1 MFLFNS
7 LKQFSIEL
15 YSSYLLQNIG
25 VLSTTSLSKMVLFN
39 FLLVIFCLYSVKDVF
54 ICNKFQKLVIL
65 FSLIEYFFFLV
76 ISAFPCH
83 IWLSKRTFCSGSNS
97 NVATKGNIILKQLK
111 QKIVY
116 LIKKFIIISDETKTL
131 LSMQFYWLTGQVIS
145 DFKKNYITLMNC
157 SFHVYI
163 KDLSKELIGVI
174 SVRGIRYNYFNLE
187 TAYNFFLKYQTA
199 ARVSVIERADYNNL
213 QFSRGLSF
221 SHIIQLLKIE
231 DDYKRRFYEIQIIE
245 SGLSVKDLKEY
256 IKLNPPAGI
265 PLNYLDSQLLKQHYN
280 LNFLKLGNVCSE
292 YAIEGAILK
301 NITKFLNVFG
311 EGWAFLSNQQCLYCE
326 TAANPFKTD
335 LVFYNVRTK
344 QYLIVDLKNNSNFKT
359 ITSAIGQIQLYV
371 NFFDKYV
378 INTANDSSTLGLVL
392 CYNANKLSKEHFD
405 LCNSN
410 QNIFF
415 AGFSL

>member
-1 MFLFNS
+1 
-7 LKQFSIEL
+7 
-15 YSSYLLQNIG
+15 
-25 VLSTTSLSKMVLFN
+25 
-39 FLLVIFCLYSVKDVF
+39 
-54 ICNKFQKLVIL
+54 
-65 FSLIEYFFFLV
+65 
-76 ISAFPCH
+76 
-83 IWLSKRTFCSGSNS
+83 
-97 NVATKGNIILKQLK
+97 
-111 QKIVY
+111 
-116 LIKKFIIISDETKTL
+116 
-131 LSMQFYWLTGQVIS
+131 MQFYWLTGQVIS

-311 EGWAFLSNQQCLYCE
+311 EG
-326 TAANPFKTD
+326 
-335 LVFYNVRTK
+335 
-344 QYLIVDLKNNSNFKT
+344 
-359 ITSAIGQIQLYV
+359 
-371 NFFDKYV
+371 
-378 INTANDSSTLGLVL
+378 
-392 CYNANKLSKEHFD
+392 
-405 LCNSN
+405 
-410 QNIFF
+410 
-415 AGFSL
+415 